1 MAFREIS
8 VEQLKDNPFTLINK
22 DWMLITAGDAEKHN
36 TMTASWGGVG
46 ELWGKYVSTI
56 YIRPQRY
63 TLEFVEREE
72 YYSLCFFG
80 PEYRQALS
88 LCGSKSGRD
97 VDKFAG
103 FAWARDINGVPYVTE
118 QCAARFACTVV
129 NEVDLGTHILFVARV
144 DDWAVLDD
152 VPQMTYDYYHAVKKG
167 LTPPK
172 ASSYR
177 PPEEK
182 VTGWRCTVCGYIY
195 EGETLPANYK
205 CPICGQGAEVFEKIT
220 G

>member
-22 DWMLITAGDAEKHN
+22 GWMLITAGDAEKHN

-97 VDKFAG
+97 VDK
-103 FAWARDINGVPYVTE
+103 D
-118 QCAARFACTVV
+118 AAT
-129 NEVDLGTHILFVARV
+129 
-144 DDWAVLDD
+144 
-152 VPQMTYDYYHAVKKG
+152 G
-167 LTPPK
+167 LTPCFDQAAPYYEQARLVFLCRK
-172 ASSYR
+172 LYR
-177 PPEEK
+177 QDMEK
-182 VTGWRCTVCGYIY
+182 SAFLDKGLLEKWYDNDLHRMFI
-195 EGETLPANYK
+195 GEIVKVL
-205 CPICGQGAEVFEKIT
+205 EKE
-220 G
+220 

>member
-97 VDKFAG
+97 VDK
-103 FAWARDINGVPYVTE
+103 D
-118 QCAARFACTVV
+118 AAT
-129 NEVDLGTHILFVARV
+129 
-144 DDWAVLDD
+144 
-152 VPQMTYDYYHAVKKG
+152 G
-167 LTPPK
+167 LTPCFDQAAPYYEQARLVFLCRK
-172 ASSYR
+172 LYR
-177 PPEEK
+177 QDMEESTFLDKGLLEKWYDNDLHRIFIGEIVK
-182 VTGWRCTVCGYIY
+182 V
-195 EGETLPANYK
+195 L
-205 CPICGQGAEVFEKIT
+205 EKE
-220 G
+220 

>member
-97 VDKFAG
+97 VDK
-103 FAWARDINGVPYVTE
+103 D
-118 QCAARFACTVV
+118 AAT
-129 NEVDLGTHILFVARV
+129 
-144 DDWAVLDD
+144 
-152 VPQMTYDYYHAVKKG
+152 G
-167 LTPPK
+167 LTPCFDQAAPYYEQARLGFLCRK
-172 ASSYR
+172 LYR
-177 PPEEK
+177 QDMEESAFLDKGLLEKWYDNDLHRIFIGEIVK
-182 VTGWRCTVCGYIY
+182 V
-195 EGETLPANYK
+195 L
-205 CPICGQGAEVFEKIT
+205 EKE
-220 G
+220 

>member
-97 VDKFAG
+97 VDK
-103 FAWARDINGVPYVTE
+103 D
-118 QCAARFACTVV
+118 AAT
-129 NEVDLGTHILFVARV
+129 
-144 DDWAVLDD
+144 
-152 VPQMTYDYYHAVKKG
+152 G
-167 LTPPK
+167 LTPCFDQAAPYYEQARLVFLCRK
-172 ASSYR
+172 LYR
-177 PPEEK
+177 QDMEK
-182 VTGWRCTVCGYIY
+182 SAFLDKGLLEKWYVNDLHRMFI
-195 EGETLPANYK
+195 GEIVKVL
-205 CPICGQGAEVFEKIT
+205 EKE
-220 G
+220 

>member
-1 MAFREIS
+1 M
-8 VEQLKDNPFTLINK
+8 LKPIDPKAIDQNVFSLIGEK
-22 DWMLITAGDAEKHN
+22 WMLITAGTKDQCN

-97 VDKFAG
+97 VDK
-103 FAWARDINGVPYVTE
+103 D
-118 QCAARFACTVV
+118 AAT
-129 NEVDLGTHILFVARV
+129 
-144 DDWAVLDD
+144 
-152 VPQMTYDYYHAVKKG
+152 G
-167 LTPPK
+167 LTPCFDEAAPYYEQARLVFLCRK
-172 ASSYR
+172 LYR
-177 PPEEK
+177 QDMEK
-182 VTGWRCTVCGYIY
+182 SAFLDKGLLEKWYDNDLHRMFI
-195 EGETLPANYK
+195 GEIVKVL
-205 CPICGQGAEVFEKIT
+205 EKE
-220 G
+220 

>member
-1 MAFREIS
+1 MAFREIF

-97 VDKFAG
+97 VDKDAATSLTPCFDQA
-103 FAWARDINGVPYVTE
+103 APYYEQARLVFLCRKLYRQDME
-118 QCAARFACTVV
+118 ESAF
-129 NEVDLGTHILFVARV
+129 
-144 DDWAVLDD
+144 LD
-152 VPQMTYDYYHAVKKG
+152 KG
-167 LTPPK
+167 LL
-172 ASSYR
+172 
-177 PPEEK
+177 EK
-182 VTGWRCTVCGYIY
+182 WYDNDLHRMFI
-195 EGETLPANYK
+195 GEIVKVL
-205 CPICGQGAEVFEKIT
+205 EKE
-220 G
+220 

>member
-97 VDKFAG
+97 VDK
-103 FAWARDINGVPYVTE
+103 D
-118 QCAARFACTVV
+118 AAT
-129 NEVDLGTHILFVARV
+129 
-144 DDWAVLDD
+144 
-152 VPQMTYDYYHAVKKG
+152 G
-167 LTPPK
+167 LTPCFDQAAPYYEQARLVFLCRK
-172 ASSYR
+172 LYR
-177 PPEEK
+177 QDMEESAFLDKGLLEKWYDNDLQRLFIGEILK
-182 VTGWRCTVCGYIY
+182 V
-195 EGETLPANYK
+195 L
-205 CPICGQGAEVFEKIT
+205 EKE
-220 G
+220 